1 MPAPSNGQDLSDTN
15 VAQHETQ
22 SQDKKTLRDP
32 MTEEITRLEQQIKK
46 LEQGKTDAFL
56 AGEMRVARQAG
67 KELREQIE
75 KPKDDNAKAVKD
87 AELAGEMRVAR
98 QAGKDI
104 RQREV
109 LFTEYDIWW
118 RGCIQ

>member
-1 MPAPSNGQDLSDTN
+1 
-15 VAQHETQ
+15 
-22 SQDKKTLRDP
+22 